1 MGANDNVI
9 IDFIHYSHAHDAHFQ
24 TPTFADGP
32 NRVKMIHCLHPNAS
46 VSNEQVIKFDNVIT
60 HFVMIA
66 LSNQHFAV
74 LDFDI
79 HARSVAVFDG
89 LNYAITNWKN
99 HVIHTLRQYGIVDL
113 SLTPKCKYSSSL
125 VGGSTKQYLE
135 IKFGEEAP
143 WIMTNLRHHKQRDSH
158 NCGPIACL
166 KIMEIYGC
174 IEKGYIEIIAGL
186 LGGYRGFVMNK
197 FDELCNTYDSQMFVE
212 TKMLVDDNGNVVDE
226 DEINKQAE
234 VQSTNEDVA
243 AITDGLA
250 IGLPSEHTLTVA
262 EDKNEA
268 ADAAADATD
277 AADNANVAANAAATT
292 ADAADVADAADEGP
306 WKQCNRCAKWR
317 HLPATVN
324 LESLPEP
331 WFCELNIY
339 DPKQNK
345 CEANEH
351 TLNEVAK
358 EKKLAKK
365 LEGLASTPSPYSKRL
380 SKRVKY
386 QTAKGKDYYANLYES
401 EPNEMQVHDRIEES
415 VRKTAVEKKRKMQ
428 EVNANK
434 AMKQRGDVLIAK
446 GLGRGAVLSLKV
458 DYRTH
463 SHACGLL
470 AIVYKSNDTGAALV
484 CCQHG
489 VVTHDG
495 SKRDYWVPSD
505 KFKVYAGHDENT
517 VITPSLQEVRDDI
530 MKGVYD
536 YKSKPRISYSK
547 YHELVIGATS
557 PCKRSACSCKNGC
570 TKRCRCR
577 QKNVVC
583 NSTCLCL
590 GNCTWSAGK

>member
-1 MGANDNVI
+1 LGANDNVI
-9 IDFIHYSHAHDAHFQ
+9 IDFIHYSHAHDA
-24 TPTFADGP
+24 
-32 NRVKMIHCLHPNAS
+32 
-46 VSNEQVIKFDNVIT
+46 
-60 HFVMIA
+60 
-66 LSNQHFAV
+66 
-74 LDFDI
+74 
-79 HARSVAVFDG
+79 
-89 LNYAITNWKN
+89 
-99 HVIHTLRQYGIVDL
+99 QYGIVDL

-166 KIMEIYGC
+166 KIMEIYGY

-277 AADNANVAANAAATT
+277 AADNANVAANAAANT

-306 WKQCNRCAKWR
+306 LKQCNRCAKWR

-358 EKKLAKK
+358 EKKLTKK

>member
-1 MGANDNVI
+1 
-9 IDFIHYSHAHDAHFQ
+9 
-24 TPTFADGP
+24 
-32 NRVKMIHCLHPNAS
+32 
-46 VSNEQVIKFDNVIT
+46 
-60 HFVMIA
+60 
-66 LSNQHFAV
+66 
-74 LDFDI
+74 
-79 HARSVAVFDG
+79 
-89 LNYAITNWKN
+89 
-99 HVIHTLRQYGIVDL
+99 
-113 SLTPKCKYSSSL
+113 
-125 VGGSTKQYLE
+125 
-135 IKFGEEAP
+135 
-143 WIMTNLRHHKQRDSH
+143 
-158 NCGPIACL
+158 
-166 KIMEIYGC
+166 
-174 IEKGYIEIIAGL
+174 
-186 LGGYRGFVMNK
+186 
-197 FDELCNTYDSQMFVE
+197 
-212 TKMLVDDNGNVVDE
+212 
-226 DEINKQAE
+226 
-234 VQSTNEDVA
+234 
-243 AITDGLA
+243 
-250 IGLPSEHTLTVA
+250 
-262 EDKNEA
+262 
-268 ADAAADATD
+268 
-277 AADNANVAANAAATT
+277 
-292 ADAADVADAADEGP
+292 
-306 WKQCNRCAKWR
+306 
-317 HLPATVN
+317 
-324 LESLPEP
+324 
-331 WFCELNIY
+331 
-339 DPKQNK
+339 
-345 CEANEH
+345 
-351 TLNEVAK
+351 
-358 EKKLAKK
+358 
-365 LEGLASTPSPYSKRL
+365 
-380 SKRVKY
+380 VKY

-590 GNCTWSAGK
+590 GNCTWRLVSNASVIWDNGGIKFRIMNVNRLKLRFTRCMHYWHSSYNSGIA